1 MPNTDAQLN
10 KSASEPSDQ
19 SLLQGFLA
27 GESQAAQL
35 LFERYQPRLVEKG
48 CAYLPSRDLAQD
60 VAQEVFLKLLESPP
74 RELSGGSLR
83 PWLLRVTRNLA
94 LDRARRG
101 RHEIASGGGGDLEMS
116 PYAPPGQE
124 PDPLTTLMRSNDA
137 ERIRKLWKQLPPDLQ
152 RVLEERFEQG
162 LSFQEIAL
170 RESIPLGTALW
181 RVHHAFKLL
190 RQKWSAES

>member
-1 MPNTDAQLN
+1 MQSPDSQFKDPAP
-10 KSASEPSDQ
+10 APSDEA
-19 SLLQGFLA
+19 LLQGVLA
-27 GESQAAQL
+27 GDPQAAQL

-74 RELSGGSLR
+74 RELAGGSLR

-116 PYAPPGQE
+116 PYAPPGHE
-124 PDPLTTLMRSNDA
+124 PDPLAALMRSNDA
-137 ERIRKLWKQLPPDLQ
+137 ERIRSLRAQLPQELQ
-152 RVLEERFEQG
+152 RVLEGRFERG
-162 LSFQEIAL
+162 LSFQEIAQK
-170 RESIPLGTALW
+170 EGIPLGTALW
-181 RVHHAFKLL
+181 RVHHACKLL

>member
-1 MPNTDAQLN
+1 MPKSDAQLKN
-10 KSASEPSDQ
+10 PAPEPSDET
-19 SLLQGFLA
+19 LLQGVLA
-27 GESQAAQL
+27 GDPQAAQL
-35 LFERYQPRLVEKG
+35 LFDRYQPRLVEKG

-74 RELSGGSLR
+74 RELADGSLR

-116 PYAPPGQE
+116 PYAPQGHE
-124 PDPLTTLMRSNDA
+124 PDPLAALMRSNDA
-137 ERIRKLWKQLPPDLQ
+137 ERIRSLWGQLPPELQ
-152 RVLEERFEQG
+152 RVLEARFERG

-170 RESIPLGTALW
+170 QEGIPLGTALW
-181 RVHHAFKLL
+181 RGHHAFKLL